1 MELSVLVQQ
10 TAGNGFRAWCG
21 EPIPASAEGATREE
35 ALARLR
41 ATLEGKAQGVE
52 VVRLTIPTFSQEAD
66 LTGTTGDEQTDDPEA
81 VARWVAAFDAIPP
94 LQMTTE
100 EETAWKLARTS
111 QSVADRLSVDRLVAE
126 LPGTT
131 G

>member
-1 MELSVLVQQ
+1 MELSVLVQH

-41 ATLEGKAQGVE
+41 ATLEGKVQGVE
-52 VVRLTIPTFSQEAD
+52 VVRLTIPTLGQVAEP
-66 LTGTTGDEQTDDPEA
+66 TGTTGDEQLDDPEV

-100 EETAWKLARTS
+100 EETAWKIARLS
-111 QSVADRLSVDRLVAE
+111 QRVADRFSVDRIVAQ
-126 LPGTT
+126 LPGNT